1 MELQSSFPKNLSYSI
16 KELNNFSCQSVRVL
30 TDHLGNNINAGETFR
45 VNLPAGSTLLDLRTI
60 AFHFNFTSS
69 ITSGNAGCTVHAP
82 RYSSS
87 LIERINIYLNNNLVS
102 TINQYNLLYNAIA
115 DLQFSRDAESKR
127 WLENYDP
134 SISYIQN
141 VAASEYITLQRNT
154 ANAVATDS
162 NKPMVINNWLG
173 FLGGETSTSVI
184 DCASLGQITL
194 EFVLAPATVCWCS
207 SCTVQAQTAATSA
220 GTPSYYISN
229 AYFTMNKITFNSEEY
244 YNLLSSKLLD
254 SGLIIGYKDYYTTKS
269 SAYAKNSGQ
278 TFNYSINAN
287 SLDAIY
293 ITANISSYN
302 SIGYLQLVGSQN
314 VSGQNSADTGVAIP
328 NGYVNYT
335 FEEALSQQGIS
346 YSLSN
351 VNNKNPTYSGD
362 LFNNSQYFQRNML
375 GLSTAQLSVNSI
387 PVDLWNKAPDY
398 IYEETLENLGLKNLD
413 INCSC
418 HPGMLSLY
426 HFLKYYFVQVVRF
439 NNISGDGQFYKSGL
453 AANNTPINIS
463 YQATFDGTA
472 TDSIYLVFFNVM
484 TKIMSINAG
493 RIISII

>member
-1 MELQSSFPKNLSYSI
+1 MELQSSYPKNLSYSL
-16 KELNNFSCQSVRVL
+16 KELNNYSCSSIRVL
-30 TDHLGNNINAGETFR
+30 TDHLGNSINAGETFR

-60 AFHFNFTSS
+60 AFHFNFTASLSGGGTGVS
-69 ITSGNAGCTVHAP
+69 IHAP

-87 LIERINIYLNNNLVS
+87 LIERVNIYLNNNLVS
-102 TINQYNLLYNAIA
+102 TINQYNLLYNAVA

-134 SISYIQN
+134 SINYSSN
-141 VAASEYITLQRNT
+141 AATSAYITLQRTTSNGST
-154 ANAVATDS
+154 SDT

-173 FLGGETSTSVI
+173 FLGGETSTAVI
-184 DCASLGQITL
+184 ECASLGQITL
-194 EFVLAPATVCWCS
+194 EFVLAPANVCFIS
-207 SCTVQAQTAATSA
+207 ASQGTGIAVA
-220 GTPSYYISN
+220 GTPSYSLSS
-229 AYFTMNKITFNSEEY
+229 AYFTMNKITFNSDEY
-244 YNLLSSKLLD
+244 YNLLSAKLLD
-254 SGLIIGYKDYYTTKS
+254 SGLIIGYKDYYTVKS
-269 SAYAKNSGQ
+269 SVYAKTANP

-293 ITANISSYN
+293 CTANISAYN
-302 SIGYLQLVGSQN
+302 SLGYLQLVGSQN
-314 VSGQNSADTGVAIP
+314 YGTSNSADTGT
-328 NGYVNYT
+328 GYVNGYSNLT
-335 FEEALSQQGIS
+335 FEEAISQQAAS
-346 YSLSN
+346 YSSN
-351 VNNKNPTYSGD
+351 IANNKNPTFSGD
-362 LFNNSQYFQRNML
+362 LFNQVQYFQRNML
-375 GLSTAQLSVNSI
+375 GLSSTQLAVNSI

-418 HPGMLSLY
+418 HPGMVSLW

-463 YQATFDGTA
+463 YTATFDGTA
-472 TDSIYLVFFNVM
+472 SDSVYLVFFNVM
-484 TKIMSINAG
+484 TKVMSISAG

>member
-16 KELNNFSCQSVRVL
+16 KELNNFSCQTVRVL

-60 AFHFNFTSS
+60 AFHFNFTA
-69 ITSGNAGCTVHAP
+69 TLAGGTAGVSAHAP

-87 LIERINIYLNNNLVS
+87 LIERVNIYLNNNLVS
-102 TINQYNLLYNAIA
+102 TINQYNLLYNTVA
-115 DLQFSRDAESKR
+115 DFQFSRDAESKR

-134 SISYIQN
+134 SINYIQN
-141 VAASEYITLQRNT
+141 KAASGYITLQRNT
-154 ANAVATDS
+154 ANGVNSDTT
-162 NKPMVINNWLG
+162 KPMVINNWLG

-194 EFVLAPATVCWCS
+194 EFVLAPANVCWCS
-207 SCTVQAQTAATSA
+207 VSQVYAQVASTSA
-220 GTPSYYISN
+220 GTVSYYLSD

-269 SAYAKNSGQ
+269 SVYAKTANP

-293 ITANISSYN
+293 VTANISGYQN
-302 SIGYLQLVGSQN
+302 VGYLQLIGSQN
-314 VSGQNSADTGVAIP
+314 ITANNSADTGAALV

-335 FEEALSQQGIS
+335 FEEALSQQGIA
-346 YSLSN
+346 YSTNSA
-351 VNNKNPTYSGD
+351 NNKNPTYSND

-387 PVDLWNKAPDY
+387 PVDLWSKAPDY
-398 IYEETLENLGLKNLD
+398 IYEEALENLGMKNID
-413 INCSC
+413 INCGC
-418 HPGMLSLY
+418 HPGMVSLY
-426 HFLKYYFVQVVRF
+426 HFLKYYFIQVVRF

-463 YQATFDGTA
+463 YQATFDSTA

-484 TKIMSINAG
+484 TKVMSINAG

>member
-1 MELQSSFPKNLSYSI
+1 MELQSSFPRNLSYSI
-16 KELNNFSCQSVRVL
+16 KELNNFSCVSCRIL
-30 TDHLGNNINAGETFR
+30 SDHLGNDINAGETFR

-60 AFHFNFTSS
+60 AMHFNFTASATGAS
-69 ITSGNAGCTVHAP
+69 AGCTLHAP

-87 LIERINIYLNNNLVS
+87 LIERVNVYLNNNLVS
-102 TINQYNLLYNAIA
+102 TINQYNLLYNAVA
-115 DLQFSRDAESKR
+115 DFQFPRDASAKR

-134 SISYIQN
+134 SINYSSN
-141 VAASEYITLQRNT
+141 SAASAYITAQRTT
-154 ANAVATDS
+154 ANGGTSDT

-194 EFVLAPATVCWCS
+194 EFVLAPPTVCWVS
-207 SCTVQAQTAATSA
+207 VSQTISTTAATAA
-220 GTPSYYISN
+220 GTPSYKISN
-229 AYFTMNKITFNSEEY
+229 VYFTMNKITFNSDEY

-254 SGLIIGYKDYYTTKS
+254 SGLIIGYRDYYTTKS
-269 SAYAKNSGQ
+269 SVYAKTANP

-293 ITANISSYN
+293 VTANISGYQTV
-302 SIGYLQLVGSQN
+302 GYLQLVGSQN
-314 VSGQNSADTGVAIP
+314 ITGNNSCDTNAALV
-328 NGYVNYT
+328 NNYVNYT
-335 FEEALSQQGIS
+335 FEEALANQGIA
-346 YSLSN
+346 YSKNVTSN
-351 VNNKNPTYSGD
+351 LNPTYSND
-362 LFNNSQYFQRNML
+362 LFNQCQYFQRNML
-375 GLSTAQLSVNSI
+375 GLSSAQLSVNSI

-398 IYEETLENLGLKNLD
+398 LYEEALENLGLKNID

-426 HFLKYYFVQVVRF
+426 HYLKYYFLQVVRF

-472 TDSIYLVFFNVM
+472 KDSIYLVFFNVM

-493 RIISII
+493 RIIQII

>member
-16 KELNNFSCQSVRVL
+16 KELNNFSCQTVRVL

-60 AFHFNFTSS
+60 AFHFNFTA
-69 ITSGNAGCTVHAP
+69 TLAGGSAGVTAHAP

-87 LIERINIYLNNNLVS
+87 LIERVNIYLNNNLVS
-102 TINQYNLLYNAIA
+102 TINQYNLLYNTVA

-134 SISYIQN
+134 SINYIQN
-141 VAASEYITLQRNT
+141 TAASGYITLQRNT
-154 ANAVATDS
+154 ANGVASDTT
-162 NKPMVINNWLG
+162 KPMVINNWLG

-194 EFVLAPATVCWCS
+194 EFVLAPANVCWIS
-207 SCTVQAQTAATSA
+207 SPPAGSFAQVAT
-220 GTPSYYISN
+220 GTLSYYLSS

-269 SAYAKNSGQ
+269 STYAKTANP

-293 ITANISSYN
+293 ITANISTYN
-302 SIGYLQLVGSQN
+302 AIGYLQLVGSQN
-314 VSGQNSADTGVAIP
+314 VAGSVSADTGNALVV
-328 NGYVNYT
+328 NYTNYT
-335 FEEALSQQGIS
+335 FEEALSQQSLS
-346 YSLSN
+346 YSTN
-351 VNNKNPTYSGD
+351 NGNNKNPTFSND

-375 GLSTAQLSVNSI
+375 GLSSAQLSVNSI

-398 IYEETLENLGLKNLD
+398 IYEEALENLGLKNLD

-463 YQATFDGTA
+463 YSTTFDGTA

-484 TKIMSINAG
+484 TKVMSINAG